1 MMTLQPQNT
10 NESEAPKVP
19 VEEVAKAAQMLYA
32 MDFGE
37 GANLA
42 HAGQKLA
49 HEYMIAGHE
58 FLTQ

>member
-1 MMTLQPQNT
+1 MMTLQPKST
-10 NESEAPKVP
+10 PEEAAVKVS
-19 VEEVAKAAQMLYA
+19 VEEVARAAQMLYS